1 MPLQAFAT
9 SALRNSIGR
18 RALKQFF
25 CIICII
31 LYLILFI
38 YQIEFLP
45 APARQTATPPPTTRT
60 VESSTQSENIRVS
73 NIEPPAASSSSVNQR
88 QDSTVQNVTNQPI
101 VHQWPLNSE
110 VSNHHFMAAT
120 PSDNNYQQQPTP
132 PQSYNSQTNSNSYKT
147 FYGTNYQENYQP
159 NLISIESHETTI
171 IDLDSNDGPQN
182 EDLSVDPQ
190 PRGRLRIINQTGPM
204 TENIQDL
211 KNQHQTQNQSNHLE
225 THSSNSIWSNPLYGT
240 NLLTAPFDPPEF
252 ESWYSQ
258 YNYND
263 DTGSWTTPAVTSEQ
277 RLPEPQ
283 NKGDDDVA
291 TNNRDLLILRQE
303 KLCVTSQYFFIPKN
317 INFKTFQYF
326 FDFFIGN

>member
-1 MPLQAFAT
+1 M
-9 SALRNSIGR
+9 
-18 RALKQFF
+18 
-25 CIICII
+25 
-31 LYLILFI
+31 
-38 YQIEFLP
+38 
-45 APARQTATPPPTTRT
+45 
-60 VESSTQSENIRVS
+60 
-73 NIEPPAASSSSVNQR
+73 NQR

-101 VHQWPLNSE
+101 VHQWPLNNE
-110 VSNHHFMAAT
+110 VSNHNFMATT

-132 PQSYNSQTNSNSYKT
+132 PQPYNSQTNSNSYKT

-277 RLPEPQ
+277 RSEVTA
-283 NKGDDDVA
+283 DDAA
-291 TNNRDLLILRQE
+291 TNNRDILILRQE
-303 KLCVTSQYFFIPKN
+303 K
-317 INFKTFQYF
+317 
-326 FDFFIGN
+326 